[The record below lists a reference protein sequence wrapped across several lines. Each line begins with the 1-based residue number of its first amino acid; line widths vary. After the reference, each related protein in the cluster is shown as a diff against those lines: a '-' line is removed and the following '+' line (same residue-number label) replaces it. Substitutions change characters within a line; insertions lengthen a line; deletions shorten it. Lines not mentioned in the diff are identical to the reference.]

1 MDVSQSEAPG
11 TDAWSTKVR
20 RRAKQLSGAINRGE
34 MELAEILWN
43 VYDTPIEGDSNRGPV
58 WAGWGFDSF
67 AHYAEEELG
76 LKRRKAERLRQI
88 WMNVEVRLGDRVDRK
103 LKKRLYNLGWT
114 KVREIA
120 PLLTP
125 KNFEKWVT
133 MAEEKTYAD
142 LTAHTKVFR
151 ERVAEARDRRERIRL
166 YETVEETDEYKEE
179 EDLLDTVEHDKPEM
193 KVMVTQFGMFE
204 EQLETVE
211 QALKQAA
218 QVTGSDK
225 RSRNLSLVC
234 LDFVAHSGI
243 NKKGSNPVVRYMA
256 RMEKSTGIRI
266 IAVDPETNNVVYGM
280 STLEQLAAGEENE
293 TADNA

>member
-1 MDVSQSEAPG
+1 MDVVQEESPG
-11 TDAWSTKVR
+11 TEPWSTKIR

-34 MELAEILWN
+34 MELAEILWT
-43 VYDTPIEGDSNRGPV
+43 VYDTPIDGDRNRGPV
-58 WAGWGFDSF
+58 WRGWGFESF

-125 KNFEKWVT
+125 KNFEKWVS

-179 EDLLDTVEHDKPEM
+179 EDLLDTVKTDPSGM
-193 KVMVTQFGMFE
+193 KVNITQFAMFE
-204 EQLETVE
+204 DQRETVE

-218 QVTGSDK
+218 RVTGSDK

-234 LDFVAHSGI
+234 LDFVAHSGL
-243 NKKGSNPVVRYMA
+243 NKKGSNPVVGYLA
-256 RMEKSTGIRI
+256 RMEKATGVRI
-266 IAVDPETNNVVYGM
+266 IAVDPETKDVVYGM
-280 STLEQLAAGEENE
+280 HALEQLAGDEDE
-293 TADNA
+293 TSDNA